1 MMSSRQTDKSGSIS
15 VTVHPPFTGR
25 KGTLDLTVPCDQDGV
40 AVGNLLRTL
49 RSHGILDVPEL
60 RGRTDESAW
69 SHAIVLAQG
78 RVLKLG
84 DIVKPGDH
92 VSVLPPMSGG

>member
-1 MMSSRQTDKSGSIS
+1 MMSSRQTDESGSIS
-15 VTVHPPFTGR
+15 VRVYPPFTGG
-25 KGTLDLTVPCDQDGV
+25 KGTLDLTVPCDQDGA
-40 AVGNLLRTL
+40 AVGDLLGTL
-49 RSHGILDVPEL
+49 RRHGTLNVPEL
-60 RGRTDESAW
+60 GGRTDESAW
-69 SHAIVLAQG
+69 SHAVVLAQG